1 MLRGVWLLFREVME
15 NMKRFIVALAV
26 VALGGCGV
34 ESASTA
40 ATVAAMKKQEIEEG
54 KKTEERMKQQI
65 NQAMDQARQRAQQ
78 AEDAGAK

>member
-1 MLRGVWLLFREVME
+1 MVRGVWLLFREVME

-40 ATVAAMKKQEIEEG
+40 ATVAAMKKREIEEG
-54 KKTEERMKQQI
+54 RKTEERMKQQI

>member
-1 MLRGVWLLFREVME
+1 MVRGVWLLFREVME